1 MELIFYADS
10 NGDEPL
16 TKWLRKLRDVQARA
30 IILARL
36 RRIATTGVL
45 GDYKSVGKGVGEFRI
60 DHGPG
65 WVYAYRD
72 GPMVL
77 LLLSGSSKGDQKAAI
92 AQAAAYLKDWKK
104 GTHDVNEQEVCWPSA
119 G

>member
-1 MELIFYADS
+1 MEVIFYADEAG
-10 NGDEPL
+10 NEPL
-16 TKWLRKLRDVQARA
+16 TKWLHRLRSVQARS

-65 WVYAYRD
+65 YRIYAYRD
-72 GPMVL
+72 GPLLL
-77 LLLSGSSKGDQKAAI
+77 LLLSGSAKADQQAGI
-92 AQAAAYLKDWKK
+92 AQAAAYLKDWKQR
-104 GTHDVNEQEVCWPSA
+104 NA
-119 G
+119 

>member
-30 IILARL
+30 IILGRL

-45 GDYKSVGKGVGEFRI
+45 GDYKSIEKGVGELRI

-65 WVYAYRD
+65 CRVYAYRD

-92 AQAAAYLKDWKK
+92 AQAAAYLKDWKER
-104 GTHDVNEQEVCWPSA
+104 NA
-119 G
+119 